1 MRVEKQEFVTGQ
13 RALPIVQYGAVKY
26 YVDLRLK
33 GFWNTADSQSFI
45 DFDSERGRFM
55 CEHLGVILCPECGTG
70 AIISPAMDRRK
81 LRCVQ
86 CYNLIIPV
94 LDI

>member
-1 MRVEKQEFVTGQ
+1 MRVEKQGLVTGQ
-13 RALPIVQYGAVKY
+13 RALPIVQYGQARY
-26 YVDLRLK
+26 YVDLKLK
-33 GFWNTADSQSFI
+33 GFWDIADPQSFI
-45 DFDSERGRFM
+45 DFDSQRGRFM
-55 CEHLGVILCPECGTG
+55 CEHLGIILCPECGTG
-70 AIISPAMDRRK
+70 AIVSPVLDKRK

>member
-33 GFWNTADSQSFI
+33 GFWDIADSQSFI
-45 DFDSERGRFM
+45 EFDSERGRFM
-55 CEHLGVILCPECGTG
+55 CEYLGIVLCPECGTG
-70 AIISPAMDRRK
+70 AIVSPALDRRK